1 MDVTTNN
8 LANASTN
15 GFKRDALVFQDTLQR
30 EMFADG
36 GQGQSIGK
44 LGSGASPVEEYTVQ
58 DSGEITVT
66 SNPLNSAIGFLILA
80 AGVPACRYWQRRNRP
95 SCGTKMWTKP
105 VIEQTEQL
113 QSRAG
118 TGGSGIS
125 ARKRTAPQWHPPDT
139 LIMRTP
145 MRRDGQSIN
154 GQQP

>member
-1 MDVTTNN
+1 MNRGIYTTALGMNSLQRAMDVTTNN

-66 SNPLNSAIGFLILA
+66 SNPLDMAIRDPKGMF
-80 AGVPACRYWQRRNRP
+80 GVKT
-95 SCGTKMWTKP
+95 S
-105 VIEQTEQL
+105 
-113 QSRAG
+113 AG
-118 TGGSGIS
+118 T
-125 ARKRTAPQWHPPDT
+125 RYT
-139 LIMRTP
+139 
-145 MRRDGQSIN
+145 RDGAFALDEN
-154 GQQP
+154 RRLVTKAGNPVLDKDGN